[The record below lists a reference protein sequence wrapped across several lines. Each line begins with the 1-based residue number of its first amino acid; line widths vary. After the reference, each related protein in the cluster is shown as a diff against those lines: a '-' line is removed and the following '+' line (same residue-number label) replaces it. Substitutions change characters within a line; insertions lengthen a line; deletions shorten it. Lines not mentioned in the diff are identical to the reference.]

1 MEGIIVKHYISF
13 SIAGSLMTMIFL
25 GMVNYITSP
34 QTIWF
39 IYPCLLLLLWPITI
53 YFMSKRLY
61 KQYSVVCSIMV
72 IAFLTLENY
81 LYSPHHLWIMY
92 AFYPILWWPI
102 LMFLGERAKSLNI
115 ALIGCASTII
125 YYSLLNLV
133 MSPQYPWAI
142 FPSFLVIWWP
152 LALYHAQKKTFVA
165 FSIYA
170 SLLISIFFITVN
182 AVSSP
187 GTIWAIY
194 PIFLVMWWPL
204 SMYFYVH
211 KRKMY
216 KAATLLK
223 RI

>member
-152 LALYHAQKKTFVA
+152 LALYHAQKKNICGV
-165 FSIYA
+165 
-170 SLLISIFFITVN
+170 LHL
-182 AVSSP
+182 
-187 GTIWAIY
+187 
-194 PIFLVMWWPL
+194 
-204 SMYFYVH
+204 
-211 KRKMY
+211 R
-216 KAATLLK
+216 
-223 RI
+223 